1 MSKHSAS
8 SKSTL
13 CRIKI
18 TAAYIY
24 SLIAVME
31 RDSTELKES
40 HRFLMQENID
50 GQPEAI
56 LYETCFYDDRDGAYD
71 YFERSAL

>member
-1 MSKHSAS
+1 MSKYNNS

-31 RDSTELKES
+31 SDSTEES
-40 HRFLMQENID
+40 HRFLMQENLD
-50 GQPEAI
+50 GQPGAI
-56 LYETCFYDDRDGAYD
+56 LYETCLYNARDGAYD